1 MFCSQSTKIEQGD
14 ASLFA
19 ISLFIFLYAA
29 QSGKHLHS
37 YCRADT
43 VKDERCNV
51 AALWSEVNH
60 KKTTN
65 TASAI
70 S

>member
-1 MFCSQSTKIEQGD
+1 MQVYLQSPC
-14 ASLFA
+14 LF
-19 ISLFIFLYAA
+19 FLYAA

-51 AALWSEVNH
+51 TALWSEVNH
-60 KKTTN
+60 KSIQNLDLYAKT
-65 TASAI
+65 I
-70 S
+70 SL